1 MSSSS
6 SEPATPADPGSRGR
20 RLNPALR
27 AMVTTLCYD
36 VGLPLI
42 AYARCG
48 VAACHHL
55 DVLVSQAGGEA
66 HLTLISPVRVGEVE
80 APVAPVLREMSW
92 S

>member
-6 SEPATPADPGSRGR
+6 SEPATPADPGLG
-20 RLNPALR
+20 PATEPTLR

-55 DVLVSQAGGEA
+55 DVLASQVGGEA